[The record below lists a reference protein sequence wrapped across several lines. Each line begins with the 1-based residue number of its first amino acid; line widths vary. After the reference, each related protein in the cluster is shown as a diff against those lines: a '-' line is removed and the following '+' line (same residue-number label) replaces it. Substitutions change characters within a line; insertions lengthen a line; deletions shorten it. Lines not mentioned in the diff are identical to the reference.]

1 MQIELT
7 VPLLSPGQQSPV
19 LKTCPYTAL
28 QTYEGIDRCG
38 ERLAG
43 EVTEYVAIHPDLERI
58 SLIGHS
64 MGGLIGR
71 YALGMSSL

>member
-1 MQIELT
+1 MKGF
-7 VPLLSPGQQSPV
+7 P
-19 LKTCPYTAL
+19 AL

-38 ERLAG
+38 QRLAE
-43 EVTEYVAIHPDLERI
+43 EVTEYVAVHPDLERI

-71 YALGMSSL
+71 YALGDAFSCCVGSACSCA